1 MKQNLLQ
8 IAVTAAT
15 DTPEETLSAGKM
27 YEHNATALVF
37 TLEESLVLPEYRY
50 YVEFVTVSGTA
61 RTAYLTPDEN
71 RQITVDL
78 PVEITSQ
85 MTALCVFHIVQIAEN
100 GKTEQV
106 IKAKT
111 VRLYFSALENTDRLI
126 DENHAFS
133 VNQLLEA
140 IRQNT
145 FKGEKGDT
153 GDAYVL
159 TEEDR
164 TDIAA
169 KMQEDLYGLPLEMT
183 FDMRG
188 EASLGGAKQSTAVT
202 ALTVTAEDCSV
213 SGVAD
218 IKVTVGKNEI
228 AWLLSAE
235 KYTVFPPAESNYT
248 NLSLSLKPNTTY
260 VLSKL
265 SDQTA
270 KYCYSALG
278 VGSTANYFCHRS
290 GASSNRKRIEFTTG
304 DDGLATLRSTYVYM
318 SEAFFRDALQSDWQG
333 LTVTELSNSI
343 ILQQHFDTPLYAVS
357 AAYADS
363 FDFVSG
369 TLTRRTAKVALD
381 SSCLSSETPLSVQD
395 GEKTAYRYL
404 FSLPADSVSRICGA
418 ANGLC
423 AQYPVMVYDVATD
436 AAYKEYVAENGVTQG
451 IFFGLTDST
460 VCVLSEAAPADFSA
474 QVTEA
479 PIEIVYA
486 TAARTEALPA
496 TEVVLPVGDFKAYVS
511 PQTVCAHLSCKADIS
526 AAMCDLQA
534 RLTAIENKL

>member
-8 IAVTAAT
+8 IAVTAVT

-145 FKGEKGDT
+145 FKGEKGDK

-159 TEEDR
+159 TDTDR
-164 TDIAA
+164 TEIAA
-169 KMQEDLYGLPLEMT
+169 KMQAELYGLPLEMT
-183 FDMRG
+183 FDLRG
-188 EASLGGAKQSTAVT
+188 EASLGGAKQSAAVT

-213 SGVAD
+213 TGVSD
-218 IKVTVGKNEI
+218 VKVTIGQNEI
-228 AWLLSAE
+228 AWLLSPE
-235 KYTVFPPAESNYT
+235 KYTVFPPAEANYT
-248 NLSLSLKPNTTY
+248 NLALSLKPNTTY
-260 VLSKL
+260 VLSRPSAAL
-265 SDQTA
+265 STYCFAALVLNGTA
-270 KYCYSALG
+270 L
-278 VGSTANYFCHRS
+278 YFCHRTS
-290 GASSNRKRIEFTTG
+290 PGSNRKYLEFTTG
-304 DDGLATLRSTYVYM
+304 ADGVATLRATSVYH
-318 SEAFFRDALQSDWQG
+318 SEQAYQSVLQTDWQG

-343 ILQQHFDTPLYAVS
+343 TLQQHFDTPLYAVS

-381 SSCLSSETPLSVQD
+381 SSCLSSETPLCVQD

-404 FSLPADSVSRICGA
+404 FSLPAGSVSRICGA

-423 AQYPVMVYDVATD
+423 AQYPVMAYDVMGD

-451 IFFGLTDST
+451 IFFGLADGT

-474 QVTEA
+474 QIAET

-486 TAARTEALPA
+486 ADARTEAFPTTA
-496 TEVVLPVGDFKAYVS
+496 VVLPAGDFKAYVS
-511 PQTVCAHLSCKADIS
+511 PQTVCARLSCKADIS

>member
-8 IAVTAAT
+8 IAVTAAP
-15 DTPEETLSAGKM
+15 DTAEDTLSAGKM

-50 YVEFVTVSGTA
+50 YAEFVTVSGTA
-61 RTAYLTPDEN
+61 RTAYFTPDEN

-85 MTALCVFHIVQIAEN
+85 MTALCVFNIVQIAEN

-145 FKGEKGDT
+145 FKGEKGDK

-159 TEEDR
+159 TDTDR
-164 TDIAA
+164 TEIAA
-169 KMQEDLYGLPLEMT
+169 KMQEDLYGLPLQMT
-183 FDMRG
+183 FEMRG
-188 EASLGGAKQSTAVT
+188 ESSLGGAKQSAAVT
-202 ALTVTAEDCSV
+202 ELTVTVENCSV
-213 SGVAD
+213 TGVSD
-218 IKVTVGKNEI
+218 VKVTVGQNEI

-260 VLSKL
+260 VLSRLNDSLTKH
-265 SDQTA
+265 
-270 KYCYSALG
+270 CYSAVVIDGASL
-278 VGSTANYFCHRS
+278 YFCHRAAP
-290 GASSNRKRIEFTTG
+290 GSNRKYLEFTTG
-304 DDGLATLRSTYVYM
+304 ADGTASLRTTYVYQ
-318 SEAFFRDALQSDWQG
+318 SAQAFQNVLETDWQG
-333 LTVTELSNSI
+333 LTVTELANSVT
-343 ILQQHFDTPLYAVS
+343 LQQHFGTPLYAVS
-357 AAYADS
+357 AVCADS

-369 TLTRRTAKVALD
+369 TLTRRTAKASLD
-381 SSCLSSETPLSVQD
+381 GSCLSSETPLCVTD

-404 FSLPADSVSRICGA
+404 FSLPADSISRICGA
-418 ANGLC
+418 ANGFC
-423 AQYPVMVYDVATD
+423 AQYPVMAYDVATD
-436 AAYKEYVAENGVTQG
+436 VAYKEYVAENGVTEG
-451 IFFGLTDST
+451 IYFGLSDGT
-460 VCVLSEAAPADFSA
+460 VCVLSETAPADFSA
-474 QVTEA
+474 QVTET

-496 TEVVLPVGDFKAYVS
+496 TEVVLPEGAFTAYVS
-511 PQTVCAHLSCKADIS
+511 PQMVCARLSCKADIS

>member
-8 IAVTAAT
+8 IAVTAAP
-15 DTPEETLSAGKM
+15 DTAEDTLSAGKM

-37 TLEESLVLPEYRY
+37 ILDESLILPEYRY
-50 YVEFVTVSGTA
+50 YAEFVTVSGTA

-85 MTALCVFHIVQIAEN
+85 MTALCVFNIVQIAEN

-111 VRLYFSALENTDRLI
+111 VRLYFSALENTDRLM
-126 DENHAFS
+126 DANHAFS

-140 IRQNT
+140 IRLGT

-153 GDAYVL
+153 GDMYVL
-159 TEEDR
+159 TDTDR

-169 KMQEDLYGLPLEMT
+169 KMQAELYGLPLEMA
-183 FDMRG
+183 FELRG

-235 KYTVFPPAESNYT
+235 KYAVFPPAEANYT

-278 VGSTANYFCHRS
+278 VGSTATYFCHRS

-333 LTVTELSNSI
+333 LTITKLADSI
-343 ILQQHFDTPLYAVS
+343 ILQQHFDMPLYAVS
-357 AAYADS
+357 AECADS

-369 TLTRRTAKVALD
+369 TLTRRTAKVSLEG
-381 SSCLSSETPLSVQD
+381 SCHSTATPKCVHHA
-395 GEKTAYRYL
+395 EKPPYR
-404 FSLPADSVSRICGA
+404 
-418 ANGLC
+418 
-423 AQYPVMVYDVATD
+423 
-436 AAYKEYVAENGVTQG
+436 
-451 IFFGLTDST
+451 
-460 VCVLSEAAPADFSA
+460 
-474 QVTEA
+474 
-479 PIEIVYA
+479 
-486 TAARTEALPA
+486 
-496 TEVVLPVGDFKAYVS
+496 
-511 PQTVCAHLSCKADIS
+511 
-526 AAMCDLQA
+526 
-534 RLTAIENKL
+534 